1 MINIIDILNIHS
13 IDITRVITSKS
24 KNLETMLIGMYF
36 SKTVMCFLKVSLLIL
51 RFIAN
56 FVLMLHPKDY
66 RVSGICR

>member
-56 FVLMLHPKDY
+56 
-66 RVSGICR
+66 ICINVAPQGL